1 MVFQYLEMVSRLEE
15 ATVGIE
21 NVDGSDGLEV
31 VYNAPY
37 VHDSLAVWIGLNL
50 GWMRES
56 PVSGTVDVGG
66 YMDIAVI
73 FNAEGLMEG
82 EYGGFIRVMSND
94 PDEGVVSIP
103 VTMRVGMYISGDC
116 NGDGVIN
123 PADVSYLANYL
134 YYGGPSPSPL
144 LSGDVNGDCVVNTA
158 DLSYLANYLFF
169 GGPDPQYCNSISGS
183 KSVNPIRKRN
193 KELKRGW

>member
-37 VHDSLAVWIGLNL
+37 IHDSLAVEVGLGVNWL
-50 GWMRES
+50 SVE
-56 PVSGTVDVGG
+56 PVSGIVLPGDEVLVRVIYDGSVG
-66 YMDIAVI
+66 
-73 FNAEGLMEG
+73 EGI
-82 EYGGFIRVMSND
+82 YGAQLRIMSND
-94 PDEGVVSIP
+94 PDEGVVVVP
-103 VTMRVGMYISGDC
+103 VTMEVISYISGDC

-134 YYGGPSPSPL
+134 YFSGPSPSPL

-169 GGPDPQYCNSISGS
+169 GGPDPQYCNQSLGKTII
-183 KSVNPIRKRN
+183 KP
-193 KELKRGW
+193 LKGRGKNLLK